1 MILPLALFIAGVTH
15 LVIAPD
21 HLSHSLVHGAFFAL
35 VGVAQVLWAFLA
47 YRSKAGAARS
57 LGLFTSGVILSGGVV
72 VIWLFAHLAWTPFS
86 DHPHPVDWSSVVT
99 LAAQIVAFIGLVW
112 RAQPELLPARVR
124 RFVPSLPLSG
134 LSVAALAGFVIW
146 GAGMLA
152 EPHFPDLWHGHDH
165 HDHGHDHSHDHDHGA
180 PSVMT
185 ISSSVYLT
193 IVNANREVDTLV
205 RVSSPQAAEVMLH
218 QTVIDERDMARMREV
233 TAFDLPPH
241 TRVSFSPAGNHI
253 MLERLQGDLFPG
265 DVIELTLEFASGRTV
280 TLNVPVLDDV
290 PEGRL
295 NFFNESGF
303 QISNVWARATRSLD
317 GRVTMRV
324 GDYEWRL
331 PPGFPPPRVPE
342 ANPMTEEKVELG
354 RHLFYDPRL
363 SGNNTIS
370 CASCHVQSL
379 AFADGQVVGMG
390 ATGEPHVRNSQ
401 SLANVAYNAT
411 LTWANPNLLTLEQQ
425 IVIPMFGE
433 HPVEMGI
440 TGNEDAVMSRF
451 RADPLYQTMF
461 AAAYPDQADPFTW
474 RNIVDALASFN
485 RTLIS
490 GDAPF
495 DRYLRGD
502 QTAMSEAAVRGM
514 ELFFS
519 ERLECHHCHSGFNM
533 SISTVS
539 ANSSFDER
547 MFFNTGL
554 YNLDGQ
560 GAYPAEN
567 TGVHEITNN
576 PSDMGRFR
584 PPTLRNIELTA
595 PYMHDGSIA
604 TLEEVIQFYA
614 DGGRVI
620 TEGPNAGDGR
630 VSPLKSGLIAGFDIT
645 PEEVADLVAF
655 LQALT
660 DEGFITDPRFSDPF
674 AAPPAA
680 P

>member
-1 MILPLALFIAGVTH
+1 MTLPLLVFLAGLIH
-15 LVIAPD
+15 LVITPD

-35 VGVAQVLWAFLA
+35 VGASQVVWAVVA
-47 YRSKAGAARS
+47 YRSKSGPSRSPLLFFSGAMLTA
-57 LGLFTSGVILSGGVV
+57 GVIVV
-72 VIWLFAHLAWTPFS
+72 WLFAHLAWTPFS
-86 DHPHPVDWSSVVT
+86 EEIHPIDWASIAT
-99 LAAQIVAFIGLVW
+99 KAAELLAFGLLLW
-112 RAQPELLPARVR
+112 RAQPMMIPQRLR
-124 RFVPSLPLSG
+124 RLVPSPALAG
-134 LSVAALAGFVIW
+134 LSVGALVGFVVW

-152 EPHFPDLWHGHDH
+152 EPHFPDWWHSHDH
-165 HDHGHDHSHDHDHGA
+165 HHHDGHAHDHDHGA
-180 PSVMT
+180 PTMMT

-193 IVNANREVDTLV
+193 IVNANREVDALV
-205 RVSSPQAAEVMLH
+205 RASSPQAAEVMLH
-218 QTVIDERDMARMREV
+218 QTVIDERDMARMRELNAV
-233 TAFDLPPH
+233 ELRPH
-241 TRVSFSPAGNHI
+241 TRVSFSPASNHI
-253 MLERLQGDLFPG
+253 MLERLQSDLFPG
-265 DVIELTLEFASGRTV
+265 DVIELTLEFASGRV
-280 TLNVPVLDDV
+280 ITLNVPVLEDE

-295 NFFNESGF
+295 NFFNEGGF
-303 QISNVWARATRSLD
+303 QISNAWARATRSLD
-317 GRVTMRV
+317 GRVAVQM

-331 PPGFPPPRVPE
+331 PPGFPLPRVPE
-342 ANPMTEEKVELG
+342 GNPMTADKVELG
-354 RHLFYDPRL
+354 RHLFYDTRL

-370 CASCHVQSL
+370 CASCHVQAL
-379 AFADGQVVGMG
+379 AFSDGRVVGVG

-401 SLANVAYNAT
+401 TLTNVAYNAT

-433 HPVEMGI
+433 HPIEMGI

-451 RADPLYQTMF
+451 RSDPQYQAMF

-502 QTAMSEAAVRGM
+502 QNAMSEAAVRGM

-560 GAYPAEN
+560 GAYPSEN

-614 DGGRVI
+614 DGGRLI

-630 VSPLKSGLIAGFDIT
+630 ANPLKSGLIAGFDIT
-645 PEEVADLVAF
+645 PEETADLVAF

-660 DEGFITDPRFSDPF
+660 DETFITDPRFSDPF
-674 AAPPAA
+674 AAPPSA

>member
-1 MILPLALFIAGVTH
+1 MILPLLFFIAGVVH

-21 HLSHSLVHGAFFAL
+21 HLSHSLVHGAFFAS
-35 VGVAQVLWAFLA
+35 VGVAQVVWAALA
-47 YRSKAGAARS
+47 YRSKAGASRS
-57 LGLFTSGVILSGGVV
+57 LALFLSGVILSGGVV
-72 VIWLFAHLAWTPFS
+72 VIWLFAHLTWTPFS
-86 DHPHPVDWSSVVT
+86 ESPHPVDWASIAALT
-99 LAAQIVAFIGLVW
+99 AQIAAFVVLLR
-112 RAQPELLPARVR
+112 RAQVDILPARVR
-124 RFVPSLPLSG
+124 RFVPSMLLAG
-134 LSVAALAGFVIW
+134 LSVAALAGFGIW

-152 EPHFPDLWHGHDH
+152 EPYFPDLWHSHDHHH
-165 HDHGHDHSHDHDHGA
+165 HDHGHDHMHDHGA
-180 PSVMT
+180 PTVMA

-193 IVNANREVDTLV
+193 IVNANREADALV
-205 RVSSPQAAEVMLH
+205 RVSSPQAADVMLH
-218 QTVIDERDMARMREV
+218 QTVIDERDMARMRELN
-233 TAFDLPPH
+233 AIPLSPH
-241 TRVSFSPAGNHI
+241 SRVSFSPAGNHI
-253 MLERLQGDLFPG
+253 MLERLQADLFPG
-265 DVIELTLEFASGRTV
+265 DVIELTLEFASGRSV
-280 TLNVPVLDDV
+280 TLSVPVLEDA
-290 PEGRL
+290 PEGRF
-295 NFFNESGF
+295 NFFNEGGF
-303 QISNVWARATRSLD
+303 QISDVWARATRSLD

-331 PPGFPPPRVPE
+331 PVGFPLPRVPE
-342 ANPMTEEKVELG
+342 SNPMTADKVELG
-354 RHLFYDPRL
+354 RHLFYDKRL

-370 CASCHVQSL
+370 CASCHVQAL
-379 AFADGQVVGMG
+379 AFSDGRVVGMG

-401 SLANVAYNAT
+401 SLTNVAYNAT
-411 LTWANPNLLTLEQQ
+411 LTWANPNLLKLEQQ

-440 TGNEDAVMSRF
+440 TGNEDAVMGRF
-451 RADPLYQTMF
+451 RVDPQYQAMF
-461 AAAYPDQADPFTW
+461 TAAYPEQADPFTW
-474 RNIVDALASFN
+474 RNVVDALASFN

-490 GDAPF
+490 GDSPF
-495 DRYLRGD
+495 DRYLQGD

-560 GAYPAEN
+560 GAYPPDN
-567 TGVHEITNN
+567 TGVHEITNS

-584 PPTLRNIELTA
+584 PPTLRNIGLTA
-595 PYMHDGSIA
+595 PYMHDGSIT

-620 TEGPNAGDGR
+620 TEGPKAGDGR
-630 VSPLKSGLIAGFDIT
+630 VNPLKSGLIAGFDIT
-645 PEEVADLVAF
+645 PEETADLVAF

-660 DEGFITDPRFSDPF
+660 DETFITDPRFSDPF
-674 AAPPAA
+674 AAQPDA